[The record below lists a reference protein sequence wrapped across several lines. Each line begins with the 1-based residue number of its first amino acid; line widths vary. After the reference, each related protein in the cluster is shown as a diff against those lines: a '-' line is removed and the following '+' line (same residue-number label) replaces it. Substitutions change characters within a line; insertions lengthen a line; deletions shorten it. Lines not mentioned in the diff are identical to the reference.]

1 MTERTDDRCPGFE
14 EDLSAWMDGELPPPR
29 AAQLVAHVASC
40 GACADRV
47 AALRAVDAG
56 LQSLDA
62 GTDPARIA
70 RIHEAIAARIH
81 GDVVVALPAARRAP
95 PRTRR
100 WAAPL
105 LAGAIGAAAAATLV
119 LLVRPT
125 PAPETIAREH
135 LAAAREL
142 APPPA
147 APPAELLART
157 TQSGV
162 EAFAKKGAAA
172 VDEGATGAQPPSRL
186 ELDSARDLEMIER
199 ISSLSEAERR
209 KLDRNLARWEAM
221 SPEEREKQR
230 AQWRP
235 AAEPAVVPT
244 R

>member
-1 MTERTDDRCPGFE
+1 MNERTDDRCPAFE
-14 EDLSAWMDGELPPPR
+14 EDLSAWIDGELPPPR

-40 GACADRV
+40 GACTDRV
-47 AALRAVDAG
+47 AALRAIDAG

-105 LAGAIGAAAAATLV
+105 LAGAVGAAAAATLV
-119 LLVRPT
+119 LLVRPP
-125 PAPETIAREH
+125 PAPEPTARERI
-135 LAAAREL
+135 AAARDL

-157 TQSGV
+157 TQTGV
-162 EAFAKKGAAA
+162 EAFAKQGAAA
-172 VDEGATGAQPPSRL
+172 VDDAAAGTQLATPL
-186 ELDSARDLEMIER
+186 ELDSARDLDMVER

-221 SPEEREKQR
+221 PPEERETVR

-235 AAEPAVVPT
+235 AEPAVVPT